1 MFERAK
7 RESARDKPRFKIL
20 AEAAVELRKGE
31 RWLRDWLKQNPCDAR
46 GEAFYRLA
54 GRTKLITDHDIDR
67 IRESLP
73 CPLRSSR
80 QKLGARRITTSGAAT
95 SESLLIEARKLLSKT
110 SRSELKRA

>member
-1 MFERAK
+1 MFGRAK
-7 RESARDKPRFKIL
+7 REFARDKPRFKIL

-54 GRTKLITDHDIDR
+54 GRTKLFTDHDIDR

-73 CPLRSSR
+73 CPSRSSR
-80 QKLGARRITTSGAAT
+80 RKLGARRITTSGAAT